1 MPQPDR
7 TFAPGYVNYTG
18 PRLFGAPIGDLSA
31 FQTVLGTLAIGVAS
45 FFAATF
51 FGILGVSVM
60 SIARHRMLD
69 YSIAYKWVGLPVGLL
84 MLFGTGLYLGSIL
97 IRRVTGEGR

>member
-1 MPQPDR
+1 MAPTDR
-7 TFAPGYVNYTG
+7 SVAPGYTNYTG
-18 PRLFGAPIGDLSA
+18 PRLFGAPIGGLSA
-31 FQTVLGTLAIGVAS
+31 FQTVLATLAIGAAS

-69 YSIAYKWVGLPVGLL
+69 YSFAYKFVGLPVGIL
-84 MLFGTGLYLGSIL
+84 MLFVTGLYLGSIL
-97 IRRVTGEGR
+97 IRRVTSEGR